1 MSNMKDFHRER
12 VLKQMQDEFRKLSKL
27 LNKFEKRLDDK
38 GVKR

>member
-1 MSNMKDFHRER
+1 VSNMKDFHRER
-12 VLKQMQDEFRKLSKL
+12 VLRQMQDEFRRLSRL